1 MTGCAGERGITIK
14 RLFLIALLLLAG
26 ACPAQAEAPLIT
38 GLRLGLNA
46 GLTRV
51 VIEGSEAPQGLLEAL
66 PGDPSLILT
75 FPAAKPGAQLTAALA
90 GGLVRRVSPLP
101 AAGNAAVFR
110 LELAAQ
116 AVVEHSFHLPPAHE
130 RGGHRLVIDFRPA
143 DPAAFATAFASPLRL
158 PAESRRDVVPPPPS
172 GHGDIRRLI
181 VLDPGHGGQDP
192 GAISA
197 SGRYEKYVTLA
208 VAQAVAAR
216 LEQTGRYRVLLTRQ
230 GDRFVRLPQRV
241 ALARQ
246 KEADLFLSIHADS
259 LTGDGV
265 TRGASVYTR
274 ADDATDHEAESLALR
289 ENKADQLAD
298 GAAEAELD
306 DVVSILLDLASR
318 DTPLH
323 ASRFAGLL
331 AASLGE
337 VVPLRRNGLRAANF
351 KVLAAPD
358 VPSALL
364 ELGYLSNLKDEALLF
379 SETGRKQLADAVVG
393 AIDRFFGA
401 ESR

>member
-1 MTGCAGERGITIK
+1 M
-14 RLFLIALLLLAG
+14 
-26 ACPAQAEAPLIT
+26 
-38 GLRLGLNA
+38 
-46 GLTRV
+46 
-51 VIEGSEAPQGLLEAL
+51 
-66 PGDPSLILT
+66 
-75 FPAAKPGAQLTAALA
+75 
-90 GGLVRRVSPLP
+90 
-101 AAGNAAVFR
+101 
-110 LELAAQ
+110 
-116 AVVEHSFHLPPAHE
+116 
-130 RGGHRLVIDFRPA
+130 
-143 DPAAFATAFASPLRL
+143 
-158 PAESRRDVVPPPPS
+158 
-172 GHGDIRRLI
+172 
-181 VLDPGHGGQDP
+181 LDPGHGGQDP

-197 SGRYEKYVTLA
+197 SGHYEKHVTLA

-259 LTGDGV
+259 LTGDGI

-298 GAAEAELD
+298 GGAQAELD

-379 SETGRKQLADAVVG
+379 SEIGRKQLADAVVG
-393 AIDRFFGA
+393 AIDRFFGV